1 MRTKVQLPSPLACEN
16 RARTTFEV
24 SDQGL
29 LHGEG
34 AEAVTTGQASGQHVT
49 FRNELKGILLGG
61 MVLSFQ
67 VNP

>member
-1 MRTKVQLPSPLACEN
+1 MRCKVQLPSPLAGEN
-16 RARTTFEV
+16 RARTTFEM
-24 SDQGL
+24 SEQCL
-29 LHGEG
+29 LHGER
-34 AEAVTTGQASGQHVT
+34 AEAVPTGQASGQHVT

>member
-49 FRNELKGILLGG
+49 FRNELECILLGCL
-61 MVLSFQ
+61 MFTFQ
-67 VNP
+67 MNP